1 MIEKMIYLPILLLI
15 ISNIFFATKY
25 FKRKRRKR
33 IMRVYGE
40 RTSKIK
46 EPFNEITATSQKNFH
61 LIGNMEKQCKNAVES
76 AENRIDNLE
85 DTIIKALAISND
97 RLDKLG
103 VDVAFSNDRLDKL
116 EVDVTFM
123 KDFTIKKKASQLRKN
138 IKESLDNK
146 QNKKTFKPKK
156 KPRKQKK
163 RMFTDKEIDQE
174 IRAELGTILFL
185 SPQQMATQQ
194 TKAYRRLWYKANK
207 NKNK

>member
-40 RTSKIK
+40 RTRKIK
-46 EPFNEITATSQKNFH
+46 EPFNEITATSQVNFH
-61 LIGNMEKQCKNAVES
+61 NIRKIEKQCKQAIEV

-85 DTIIKALAISND
+85 DTLTKAL
-97 RLDKLG
+97 G
-103 VDVAFSNDRLDKL
+103 MSNDRLDKL
-116 EVDVTFM
+116 EVDVTFI

-138 IKESLDNK
+138 IKGSLDQK
-146 QNKKTFKPKK
+146 ETQKPKK
-156 KPRKQKK
+156 KARKQKK
-163 RMFTDKEIDQE
+163 RMFTDEEIDKE

-185 SPQQMATQQ
+185 SPQQMKIQQ

-207 NKNK
+207 NKNN

>member
-1 MIEKMIYLPILLLI
+1 MIENPMIYLPILLLI
-15 ISNIFFATKY
+15 FSNLYFATKY

-40 RTSKIK
+40 ST
-46 EPFNEITATSQKNFH
+46 
-61 LIGNMEKQCKNAVES
+61 
-76 AENRIDNLE
+76 ENRIDNLE
-85 DTIIKALAISND
+85 DTITKALATTI
-97 RLDKLG
+97 
-103 VDVAFSNDRLDKL
+103 DRLDKL

-123 KDFTIKKKASQLRKN
+123 KDFTIKKKASQLTEN
-138 IKESLDNK
+138 IKDSLDHKGNQK
-146 QNKKTFKPKK
+146 PLEPKK
-156 KPRKQKK
+156 KPRKEKK

-185 SPQQMATQQ
+185 SPQLMKTQQ

>member
-25 FKRKRRKR
+25 FKRKRRKK

-61 LIGNMEKQCKNAVES
+61 LIRNMEKQCKNAVES

-85 DTIIKALAISND
+85 DTLTKALAI
-97 RLDKLG
+97 
-103 VDVAFSNDRLDKL
+103 SNDRLDKL
-116 EVDVTFM
+116 EVDVTFI

-163 RMFTDKEIDQE
+163 RMFNDKEKDQE

-185 SPQQMATQQ
+185 SPQQMKTQQ

>member
-25 FKRKRRKR
+25 FKRKRRKK

-61 LIGNMEKQCKNAVES
+61 LIRNMEKQCKNAVES

-85 DTIIKALAISND
+85 DTLTKALAI
-97 RLDKLG
+97 
-103 VDVAFSNDRLDKL
+103 SNDRLDKL
-116 EVDVTFM
+116 EVDVTFI

-138 IKESLDNK
+138 IKGSLDQK
-146 QNKKTFKPKK
+146 ETQKPKK
-156 KPRKQKK
+156 KARKQKK
-163 RMFTDKEIDQE
+163 RMFTDMEIDKE

-185 SPQQMATQQ
+185 SPQQMKIQQ

-207 NKNK
+207 NK